1 MAQGATDRPRV
12 PLTNPAPVPA
22 HAEHRLVKLRDRF
35 ASCLS

>member
-1 MAQGATDRPRV
+1 MAQEETDRPRV

-22 HAEHRLVKLRDRF
+22 HTGHRLVKLRDRF